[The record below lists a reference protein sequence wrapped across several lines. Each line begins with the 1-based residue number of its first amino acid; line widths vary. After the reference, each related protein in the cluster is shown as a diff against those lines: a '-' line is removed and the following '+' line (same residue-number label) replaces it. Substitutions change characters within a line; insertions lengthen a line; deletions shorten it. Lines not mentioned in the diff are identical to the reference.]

1 MYFSRVRVDTE
12 ALDRNALFR
21 LLQGDAYA
29 NHQLLWRLFPEAETR
44 PFLFRQELE
53 RDAMNGDAVEGE
65 TGARTDQHRG
75 LPLFYVLS
83 DIEPQPVPGLLQC
96 TTKPF
101 QPVLQAG
108 QCLAFHLRANPTV
121 AKREEQRKN
130 ARRHDVLM
138 DAKAAARR
146 EGTTDSAVIR
156 ERMDD
161 AGRAWLMD
169 EQRAARC
176 GYALETEPQVSR
188 YQQHVHRRK
197 GREIRFSSL
206 DYEGL
211 LTVTDPELFHATLTS
226 GIGHSRAFG
235 CGLWLVRRA

>member
-1 MYFSRVRVDTE
+1 MYFSRVRIDSE

-21 LLQGDAYA
+21 LLQGDAYG
-29 NHQLLWRLFPEAETR
+29 NHQLLWRLFPDADRR

-53 RDAMNGDAVEGE
+53 RDAGIRDE
-65 TGARTDQHRG
+65 TPRG

-83 DIEPQPVPGLLQC
+83 DIEPQPVPGLLHC
-96 TTKPF
+96 DTKPF
-101 QPVLQAG
+101 NPVLLAG
-108 QCLAFHLRANPTV
+108 QRLAFHLRANPTV
-121 AKREEQRKN
+121 AKRDEQRKN
-130 ARRHDVLM
+130 PRRHDVLM

-146 EGTTDSAVIR
+146 EGVTDDGAIR
-156 ERMDD
+156 ERMDE
-161 AGRAWLMD
+161 AGRAWLRD
-169 EQRAARC
+169 EERAARC
-176 GYALETEPQVSR
+176 GYALETEPQVSG

-211 LTVTDPELFHATLTS
+211 LTVTDPGRFQATLAR

-235 CGLWLVRRA
+235 CGLWLIRRA